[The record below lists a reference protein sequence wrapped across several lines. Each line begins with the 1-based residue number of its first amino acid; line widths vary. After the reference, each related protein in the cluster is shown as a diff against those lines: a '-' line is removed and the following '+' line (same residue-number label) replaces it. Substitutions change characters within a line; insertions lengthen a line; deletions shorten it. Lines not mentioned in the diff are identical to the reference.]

1 MSILSNENID
11 NDIDQESLLE
21 DRVRLCQTIRK
32 FRDIDKLKNIKKD
45 YIIHNMDKSKDELII
60 INEVLDNFID
70 YLVIYKQ

>member
-1 MSILSNENID
+1 MSVLNNFNID

-21 DRVRLCQTIRK
+21 DRARLCQSIRK

-45 YIIHNMDKSKDELII
+45 YIIHNMDKPKDELII

-70 YLVIYKQ
+70 YLVICK